1 MSDGSGSVTVVDGVG
16 RSVSLDA
23 PPQRIISLVPS
34 TTETLA
40 ALGAG
45 PRLVGR
51 TRYCVHPQ
59 PWVEG
64 IPSVGGTKNPD
75 LEAIVGL
82 GPDLLLGNEEENRP
96 ALWPALEPIAPL
108 YVAYPRTVDDALNDL
123 TATAQLVDAEERGR
137 QLVEAIAAE
146 RAKLAAGAEPFRYAY
161 LIWRRP
167 WMTLNDDT
175 FVAALLKEAGGENVF
190 GGSSNRYPPVDLDA
204 LRAADPDVILLPDEP
219 FPFAAEHVP
228 ELEELAP
235 RARLVDGECLCWHG
249 VHLLEGLPY
258 LAGLRLPE
266 TARRGGGA

>member
-96 ALWPALEPIAPL
+96 
-108 YVAYPRTVDDALNDL
+108 RC
-123 TATAQLVDAEERGR
+123 GR
-137 QLVEAIAAE
+137 
-146 RAKLAAGAEPFRYAY
+146 R
-161 LIWRRP
+161 
-167 WMTLNDDT
+167 
-175 FVAALLKEAGGENVF
+175 
-190 GGSSNRYPPVDLDA
+190 SNRSRRCTWPT
-204 LRAADPDVILLPDEP
+204 
-219 FPFAAEHVP
+219 
-228 ELEELAP
+228 
-235 RARLVDGECLCWHG
+235 RARSTT
-249 VHLLEGLPY
+249 
-258 LAGLRLPE
+258 R
-266 TARRGGGA
+266 